1 MKKVLVVV
9 GPTAVG
15 KTKTAIELAKH
26 YNAEIIS
33 GDSVAIYK
41 RLDIGSAKPTK
52 EEMDGVKHYL
62 IDIIDPATEYSVKD
76 FQEAARKII
85 DSSDDLKIISGGT
98 GLYVQSVLYNYEFN
112 ASKRDFD
119 YEEKYKDYSN
129 DELYS
134 LLLEL
139 DSNVDKNKIHPNNR
153 KRVLRAIEVK
163 QELNQS
169 IHSFNKKNEKV
180 YDYFI
185 VYLSMERNRLYER
198 IEKRVDMMFDEGL
211 LAEVKSLYDDK
222 IYPHA
227 IGYKELLPYFDG
239 LITLD
244 TAKDEIKKNT
254 RHLAKRQETWFKNQM
269 DTHFYDARE
278 DKHDEMLKQI
288 ISDIDRWLES

>member
-119 YEEKYKDYSN
+119 YEEK
-129 DELYS
+129 
-134 LLLEL
+134 
-139 DSNVDKNKIHPNNR
+139 
-153 KRVLRAIEVK
+153 
-163 QELNQS
+163 
-169 IHSFNKKNEKV
+169 
-180 YDYFI
+180 
-185 VYLSMERNRLYER
+185 
-198 IEKRVDMMFDEGL
+198 
-211 LAEVKSLYDDK
+211 
-222 IYPHA
+222 
-227 IGYKELLPYFDG
+227 
-239 LITLD
+239 
-244 TAKDEIKKNT
+244 
-254 RHLAKRQETWFKNQM
+254 
-269 DTHFYDARE
+269 
-278 DKHDEMLKQI
+278 
-288 ISDIDRWLES
+288 